1 MADKKYK
8 AVANCIIGMPDE
20 NRDLIF
26 DTINFVRKLPKNI
39 DATGAYVFA
48 PYHGT
53 PLRDLAIEKGYIKSD
68 DVVSLSLSS
77 GSGSMLNMPQLSS
90 SEIAGLARTFAYY
103 VKFPKDRW
111 NDIRIAEKFTPEGD
125 LMHETLGKEFDEK
138 YRISDSKTSSDGLD
152 LHD

>member
-20 NRDLIF
+20 NRELIF
-26 DTINFVRKLPKNI
+26 DTIRFVRKLPKNI

-53 PLRDLAIEKGYIKSD
+53 PLRDLAIQKGYIKEE

-77 GSGSMLNMPQLSS
+77 FWDSS
-90 SEIAGLARTFAYY
+90 S
-103 VKFPKDRW
+103 
-111 NDIRIAEKFTPEGD
+111 
-125 LMHETLGKEFDEK
+125 
-138 YRISDSKTSSDGLD
+138 SSSNK
-152 LHD
+152 

>member
-1 MADKKYK
+1 MADRKYK

-20 NRDLIF
+20 NRELIF
-26 DTINFVRKLPKNI
+26 DTIRFVRKLPKNI

-53 PLRDLAIEKGYIKSD
+53 PLRDLAIQKGYIKEE

-90 SEIAGLARTFAYY
+90 NEIAGLARTFAYY
-103 VKFPKDRW
+103 VKFPESRW
-111 NDIRIAEKFTPEGD
+111 SDIKIAEKFDSEGD
-125 LMHETLGKEFDEK
+125 KMHEKLGKEFDQK